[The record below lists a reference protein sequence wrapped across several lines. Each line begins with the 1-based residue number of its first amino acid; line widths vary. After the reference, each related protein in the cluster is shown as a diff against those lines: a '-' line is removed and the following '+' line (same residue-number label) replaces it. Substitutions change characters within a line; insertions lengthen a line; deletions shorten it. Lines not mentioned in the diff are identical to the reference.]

1 MQITY
6 LADIRLPL
14 ERANGIQSIETC
26 RALSERGH
34 DVTLIVRPD
43 THRPT
48 RDPYEYYGIPRS
60 PGLAIERAPVA
71 GPAVARRVGYL
82 SFALGRVLG
91 RSRPDVIFTR
101 DLGVAALLARMP
113 AGVRP
118 PVVYESHGYAPE
130 VAAELPRLVD
140 TARTVGARKLARLSR
155 NEALVWREA
164 RGYVTIT
171 RALADVL
178 VERFGARE
186 NLEVVPDGT
195 RIPAD
200 RKWTPP
206 PRSPVVVGYAGHLYR
221 WKGVDVLLEALAA
234 LPAVQGLIV
243 GGHEGEPDLPRL
255 RSRAAALGIDSRVA
269 FTGHLPPA
277 AVAAQLGRATLLAL
291 PNGPSALSSQY
302 TSPLKLF
309 EYMAAGR
316 AIVASDLPSLREVL
330 EHDRNA
336 VLVRAGDAG
345 ALAGALG
352 ALAADPDRAD
362 RLGRQAFADAADYSW
377 ARRAERLE
385 RVLQRALA
393 S

>member
-14 ERANGIQSIETC
+14 ERANGIQSVETC

-34 DVTLIVRPD
+34 GVTLIVRPD
-43 THRPT
+43 TDRPA
-48 RDPYEYYGIPRS
+48 RDPYVYYDIPRS
-60 PGLAIERAPVA
+60 PRLAIECAPVA
-71 GPAVARRVGYL
+71 GPAFARRVGYL

-91 RSRPDVIFTR
+91 RARPDVVFTR

-113 AGVRP
+113 AGMRP
-118 PVVYESHGYAPE
+118 PLVYESHGYAPE

-140 TARTVGARKLARLSR
+140 TARTAGARKLARLSR
-155 NEALVWREA
+155 REALVWREA

-171 RALADVL
+171 RELAASL
-178 VERFGARE
+178 VDRFGARE
-186 NLEVVPDGT
+186 NIDVVPDGT
-195 RIPAD
+195 RLPAD
-200 RKWTPP
+200 RSWTPP

-221 WKGVDVLLEALAA
+221 WKGVDVLLEALAG
-234 LPAVQGLIV
+234 LPSVHGVIV
-243 GGHEGEPDLPRL
+243 GGHQGEPDLPRL
-255 RSRAAALGIDSRVA
+255 RDRAAALGLDPRVT
-269 FTGHLPPA
+269 FTGHLRPDEVP
-277 AVAAQLGRATLLAL
+277 AQLRRATLLVL
-291 PNGPSALSSQY
+291 PNVSSAISSRF

-330 EHDRNA
+330 EQDRNA
-336 VLVRAGDAG
+336 VLVPAGDAA
-345 ALAGALG
+345 ALAEALG

-362 RLGRQAFADAADYSW
+362 RLGRQAFTDAAGYSW
-377 ARRAERLE
+377 ERRAERLE